1 MSEQV
6 FIILINC
13 IVRGLN
19 RNGKQIT
26 GYVTKHWLTVGLRHT
41 HTHTHTH
48 FAVLV
53 PNTVSCMTSLVV
65 VGSCVRLSGGL
76 GGVALSQRRRWFDIC
91 STSPPIQ
98 AKWAS
103 GLLGAGQYILIEYSS
118 ASYEATK
125 NSEQRPS

>member
-41 HTHTHTH
+41 HTDT
-48 FAVLV
+48 FRRASAQYRFMYDQ
-53 PNTVSCMTSLVV
+53 P
-65 VGSCVRLSGGL
+65 G
-76 GGVALSQRRRWFDIC
+76 RRR
-91 STSPPIQ
+91 
-98 AKWAS
+98 
-103 GLLGAGQYILIEYSS
+103 
-118 ASYEATK
+118 
-125 NSEQRPS
+125 